1 MPMHVVEGHT
11 YFQTLISKLCQFVLA
26 QGLTSGSSQGVYVDA
41 RVNSSSL
48 SEKEDTDKK
57 A

>member
-1 MPMHVVEGHT
+1 MPVHVLEGHS
-11 YFQTLISKLCQFVLA
+11 YFPMLIWKLCQFVLA
-26 QGLTSGSSQGVYVDA
+26 QGLSSGSSQGVYVHA

-48 SEKEDTDKK
+48 SEKDDTDKK